1 MKILVVCGNGLG
13 SSFIMEL
20 NVKKALTELGKVA
33 EVTHTDLASAK
44 AEKADIYIGAED
56 IVTQLPEERGHVVSI
71 VNIMS
76 ISEIKLKLQPLL

>member
-56 IVTQLPEERGHVVSI
+56 IVNQLVKGKGHIVSI
-71 VNIMS
+71 INMMS
-76 ISEIKLKLQPLL
+76 ISEIKLKLEPLL